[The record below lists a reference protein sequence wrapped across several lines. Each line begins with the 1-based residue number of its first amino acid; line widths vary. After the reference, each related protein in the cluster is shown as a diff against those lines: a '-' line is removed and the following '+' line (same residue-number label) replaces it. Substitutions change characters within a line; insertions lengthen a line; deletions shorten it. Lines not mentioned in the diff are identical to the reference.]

1 MAFSCVLTAAWDGTD
16 TGDLLHDKAG
26 RSVCL
31 NQRQPAP
38 MGSFFPPHPAPS
50 QALSIALIDATAV
63 DFPRRHCHLPIGSI

>member
-1 MAFSCVLTAAWDGTD
+1 VLTAAWDGTD

-38 MGSFFPPHPAPS
+38 MGSFFSLIGKERPPARGEV
-50 QALSIALIDATAV
+50 ATA
-63 DFPRRHCHLPIGSI
+63 

>member
-1 MAFSCVLTAAWDGTD
+1 
-16 TGDLLHDKAG
+16 
-26 RSVCL
+26 
-31 NQRQPAP
+31 